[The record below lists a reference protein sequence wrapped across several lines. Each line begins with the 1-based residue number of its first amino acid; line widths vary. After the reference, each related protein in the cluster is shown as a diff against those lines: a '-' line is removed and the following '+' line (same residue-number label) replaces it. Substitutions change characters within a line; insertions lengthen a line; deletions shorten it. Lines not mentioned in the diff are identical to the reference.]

1 MTVHRTPVERDWFKS
16 SRSSENAACVE
27 VRFTADSVDVRDSKD
42 RGGPVLAFTRT
53 AWSGFLAGLP
63 HLRG

>member
-1 MTVHRTPVERDWFKS
+1 MTVHRTPAERDWFKS
-16 SRSSENAACVE
+16 SRSADNAACVE
-27 VRFTADSVDVRDSKD
+27 VRFTVDSVDVRDSKD